1 MHFFKGFY
9 NLDSYLSFSSTYN
22 HKDHVTLISYQNVL
36 LNKLSGHSEQK
47 KILKMN
53 KRNHIS
59 ANIDFKID
67 LINKKRKGALDN
79 CTKALFWLCGL
90 ETSEHLCPPS

>member
-1 MHFFKGFY
+1 
-9 NLDSYLSFSSTYN
+9 
-22 HKDHVTLISYQNVL
+22 
-36 LNKLSGHSEQK
+36 
-47 KILKMN
+47 MN

-67 LINKKRKGALDN
+67 LNINKKRKGALDN

-90 ETSEHLCPPS
+90 ETNEHLYLPS

>member
-1 MHFFKGFY
+1 MA
-9 NLDSYLSFSSTYN
+9 TR
-22 HKDHVTLISYQNVL
+22 
-36 LNKLSGHSEQK
+36 NKK

-53 KRNHIS
+53 KQNHIS
-59 ANIDFKID
+59 ANIDFEID

-90 ETSEHLCPPS
+90 QKCAFNSNFSGLETNEHSYLPS

>member
-1 MHFFKGFY
+1 
-9 NLDSYLSFSSTYN
+9 
-22 HKDHVTLISYQNVL
+22 
-36 LNKLSGHSEQK
+36 
-47 KILKMN
+47 MN

-59 ANIDFKID
+59 ANIDFKIY

-90 ETSEHLCPPS
+90 ETNEHLYVCICLVMAQNKHTKQST